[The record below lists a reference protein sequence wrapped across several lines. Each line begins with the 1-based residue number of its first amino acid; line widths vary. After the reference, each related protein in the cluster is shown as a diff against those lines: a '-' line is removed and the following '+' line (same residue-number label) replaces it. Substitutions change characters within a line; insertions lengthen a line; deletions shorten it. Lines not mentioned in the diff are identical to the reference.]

1 MLTRGFVVAAALSAV
16 IAGAEPGDWP
26 SHHRDPA
33 GQRFSPL
40 TQITPRNVSALRP
53 AWTFDTGVEGI
64 QLTPLVVDGLM
75 YFAAGN
81 HVTALEP
88 ETGRRVWTFEAAG
101 APRRRDVAYWQ
112 GDSTR
117 SARIFAGSGNRMV
130 ALDAKNGTPAVEF
143 GTGGYIDLTQG
154 IRGAVDGGFSLTSPP
169 VVFENTI
176 ITGGRNNEGAPSL
189 GLYGDIRAWD
199 ARTGTLLWSFHTVPR
214 AGEPGVDTWEG
225 DSWKNRSGT
234 NAWSF
239 LTVDVERGL
248 VFAPLGSATSDYYGG
263 DRKGA
268 NLYANS
274 IVALD
279 ARTGRLKWHRQ
290 LVHHDI
296 WDYDLPAAPTLID
309 VRRNGRTVPAVAVMT
324 KMSLLF
330 VFDRVT
336 GEPVFGIEERPVPQS
351 TVPGEA
357 TWPTQPFP
365 VKPPPLGRME
375 FDPKTDFYDLT
386 PDHAAYC
393 RNLWSEHGM
402 YTKGPYT
409 PPGTQGMM
417 VTFPSTLGGG
427 NWNGLSYDPGLGLV
441 FTSVM
446 NLGQVARM
454 IEVTGTDRRP
464 TWRRTTPWG
473 GGEVGRF
480 WNPDTK
486 VPCSRP
492 PFGELMAVNVSTGDI
507 AWKVP
512 FGFIDRL
519 KAAGFPNTGTLSIGG
534 TIATASGL
542 LFAGATND
550 ARFRAFDSR
559 TGGLLWE
566 TSLDASAHS
575 LPMTFLGRNGRQYV
589 VVAAGG
595 GSYLASARGS
605 KIVAFAL
612 PAK

>member
-1 MLTRGFVVAAALSAV
+1 MLFRALVVAAALSAV
-16 IAGAEPGDWP
+16 VVGADVGDWP
-26 SHHRDPA
+26 SHHRDPG

-40 TQITPRNVSALRP
+40 TQITPRNVAALRP

-81 HVTALEP
+81 HVTALES

-101 APRRRDVAYWQ
+101 APRRRDVAYWP
-112 GDSTR
+112 GDRTR
-117 SARIFAGSGNRMV
+117 PARIFAGAGDRMV
-130 ALDAKNGTPAVEF
+130 ALDAKSGNPAVEF

-154 IRGAVDGGFSLTSPP
+154 IRGTVDGGFSLTSPP
-169 VVFENTI
+169 VVFEHTI
-176 ITGGRNNEGAPSL
+176 ITGGRNGEGAPSL

-214 AGEPGVDTWEG
+214 AGEPGVETWEG
-225 DSWKNRSGT
+225 NSWKDRSGT

-239 LTVDVERGL
+239 LTVDDERGL
-248 VFAPLGSATSDYYGG
+248 VFAPLGSPTSDYYGG

-268 NLYANS
+268 NLYGNS
-274 IVALD
+274 IIALD
-279 ARTGRLKWHRQ
+279 ARTGKLKWHHQ

-296 WDYDLPAAPTLID
+296 WDYDLPAAPTLVE
-309 VRRNGRTVPAVAVMT
+309 VRRDGRTIPAVAVMT
-324 KMSLLF
+324 KMTLLF
-330 VFDRVT
+330 IFDRVT
-336 GEPVFGIEERPVPQS
+336 GEPVFGVEERTVPQS

-365 VKPPPLGRME
+365 VKPAPLGRID

-402 YTKGPYT
+402 YTEGPYT
-409 PPGTQGMM
+409 PPGLDGMM

-454 IEVTGTDRRP
+454 IEVTGTDGHP

-473 GGEVGRF
+473 GVIGRF
-480 WNPDTK
+480 WNPDTR
-486 VPCSRP
+486 VPCSAP

-512 FGFIDRL
+512 FGFIDQL
-519 KAAGFPNTGTLSIGG
+519 KAAGFPDTGALNIGG
-534 TIATASGL
+534 TIATAGGL

-559 TGGLLWE
+559 TGGLVWE

-575 LPMTFLGRNGRQYV
+575 LPMTFLGKNGRQYV

-595 GSYLASARGS
+595 GSYLASPRGT

-612 PAK
+612 PAT

>member
-1 MLTRGFVVAAALSAV
+1 
-16 IAGAEPGDWP
+16 
-26 SHHRDPA
+26 
-33 GQRFSPL
+33 
-40 TQITPRNVSALRP
+40 
-53 AWTFDTGVEGI
+53 
-64 QLTPLVVDGLM
+64 
-75 YFAAGN
+75 
-81 HVTALEP
+81 
-88 ETGRRVWTFEAAG
+88 
-101 APRRRDVAYWQ
+101 
-112 GDSTR
+112 
-117 SARIFAGSGNRMV
+117 
-130 ALDAKNGTPAVEF
+130 
-143 GTGGYIDLTQG
+143 
-154 IRGAVDGGFSLTSPP
+154 
-169 VVFENTI
+169 
-176 ITGGRNNEGAPSL
+176 
-189 GLYGDIRAWD
+189 
-199 ARTGTLLWSFHTVPR
+199 
-214 AGEPGVDTWEG
+214 
-225 DSWKNRSGT
+225 
-234 NAWSF
+234 
-239 LTVDVERGL
+239 
-248 VFAPLGSATSDYYGG
+248 
-263 DRKGA
+263 
-268 NLYANS
+268 
-274 IVALD
+274 
-279 ARTGRLKWHRQ
+279 
-290 LVHHDI
+290 
-296 WDYDLPAAPTLID
+296 
-309 VRRNGRTVPAVAVMT
+309 
-324 KMSLLF
+324 
-330 VFDRVT
+330 
-336 GEPVFGIEERPVPQS
+336 
-351 TVPGEA
+351 
-357 TWPTQPFP
+357 
-365 VKPPPLGRME
+365 ME

-464 TWRRTTPWG
+464 TWRRATPWG

-486 VPCSRP
+486 VPCSAP